1 MDNNVFFSFPS
12 IRLEFTLVSFPSNP
26 WWTIIFHIQCMKACK
41 VHHTIVVQMFS
52 GRLCRMVKE
61 LKLLAFG
68 LERHAWLLSCTLFF
82 STNFLVHYFFW
93 RTFLYIIITIVY
105 LCNQLSQYQFA
116 ALPSLLIEWSYTTIL
131 LIFDEFSSFQDIHVW
146 MNLICLL
153 PVATQG
159 HTIY

>member
-1 MDNNVFFSFPS
+1 MTMIFFSFPS
-12 IRLEFTLVSFPSNP
+12 IRLEFTLVSSPPNT
-26 WWTIIFHIQCMKACK
+26 WWTIILHIQCMKACK
-41 VHHTIVVQMFS
+41 VHPTIVLQMFS
-52 GRLCRMVKE
+52 GRRCRMVKE

-68 LERHAWLLSCTLFF
+68 LERHASLLSCTL
-82 STNFLVHYFFW
+82 FFW

-116 ALPSLLIEWSYTTIL
+116 ALPSLLIEWSYPTIL
-131 LIFDEFSSFQDIHVW
+131 LIFDEFSSFQNIHVW